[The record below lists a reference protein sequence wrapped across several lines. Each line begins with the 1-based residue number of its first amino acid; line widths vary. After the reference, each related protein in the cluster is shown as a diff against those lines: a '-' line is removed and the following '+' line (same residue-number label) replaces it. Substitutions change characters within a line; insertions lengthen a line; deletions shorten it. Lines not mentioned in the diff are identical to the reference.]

1 MTEVGRVDMRIEGAR
16 RFRDLSRDLKEAGRK
31 DLDRKLR
38 RELRKAGR
46 PAVEDVQRAVKATP
60 VKGTRGGGKRE
71 RGGRGLRAAIA
82 AATQVS
88 TSTSSTNPS
97 VRIRV
102 AASRFRSA
110 SSPATLPKYFDGELS
125 RFKDWAHPVFGDR
138 TTWVHHQ
145 PSHAYFYVTLHR
157 HEDDFRRGIE
167 AAMDDVAAELGQG

>member
-16 RFRDLSRDLKEAGRK
+16 RFRDLSRDLKDAGRK

-38 RELRKAGR
+38 RELRKAGK
-46 PAVEDVQRAVKATP
+46 PAVEDVQRAVKAAP

-88 TSTSSTNPS
+88 TSTSSTNPRI
-97 VRIRV
+97 RIRV

-110 SSPATLPKYFDGELS
+110 SSPATLPKYFDGELARFS
-125 RFKDWAHPVFGDR
+125 RWRHPVFGDMS
-138 TTWVHHQ
+138 TWVTQ

-167 AAMDDVAAELGQG
+167 AAMDDVVDELARG